1 MFGTID
7 MLPIAMEASSA
18 KRTVVVLS
26 WVKLWFLN
34 RKSLYLTLGR
44 WVRKLDL
51 LEELL
56 LLNLNVGSLGL
67 DPTILN

>member
-1 MFGTID
+1 